1 MVLIT
6 FDVNNYIPLYKNP
19 MVLYLKNY
27 TYPPTHANF
36 NSRIFCENSFLTLIK
51 HSFYKKSDEKEA
63 CLELQKDYLK
73 RYRLLIGD
81 KKYQFKIM
89 NIPENFHLSLS
100 MYSLLYN
107 DLILMGFESEDVLF
121 GNYDFSNYKK
131 NANGPQYI
139 SFEYPKIEKKRQPQS
154 SEITNINN
162 NNNNNNN
169 DNNKNNK
176 KPSPQ
181 SSSQSSSS
189 NSKYTR
195 KRKYNIDDK
204 QNENSESKDIIEVNN
219 KSLQSPNCPE
229 EALLIKSLDNEYLD
243 TPEISN
249 YHSPF
254 EIKKKLKLSN
264 NTVTQNNK
272 NQNQYENENEN

>member
-6 FDVNNYIPLYKNP
+6 FDANNYIPLYKNP

-63 CLELQKDYLK
+63 SLELQKDYFK

-107 DLILMGFESEDVLF
+107 DLISMGFESEDVLF
-121 GNYDFSNYKK
+121 
-131 NANGPQYI
+131 
-139 SFEYPKIEKKRQPQS
+139 
-154 SEITNINN
+154 EITNF
-162 NNNNNNN
+162 NNN

-189 NSKYTR
+189 SSSSSNSKYTR

-204 QNENSESKDIIEVNN
+204 QKENSESKDIIEVNN
-219 KSLQSPNCPE
+219 NNNNKSLQSPNCPE
-229 EALLIKSLDNEYLD
+229 ETLLIKSLDNEYLD
-243 TPEISN
+243 KWYTPEISN
-249 YHSPF
+249 YYSPF